1 MRIYIPASNI
11 LLLGVFSWT
20 LTILNSDD
28 GGDGSDVMSQRQVGK
43 FIYVN

>member
-1 MRIYIPASNI
+1 MGA
-11 LLLGVFSWT
+11 
-20 LTILNSDD
+20 LTILDSDD